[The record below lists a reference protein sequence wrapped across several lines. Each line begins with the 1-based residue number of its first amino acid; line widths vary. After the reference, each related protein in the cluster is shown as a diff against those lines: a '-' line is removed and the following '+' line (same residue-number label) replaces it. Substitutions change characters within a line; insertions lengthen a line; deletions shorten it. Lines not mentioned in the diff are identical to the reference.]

1 MVLQSQL
8 PLPTFKRAL
17 IVVGG
22 LLAAMWVVQLLNW
35 LGGRWLELDH
45 FGIRPWQIG
54 WLPGI
59 ALAPF
64 LHAGWG
70 HLAANSLPFLV
81 LGLLVIARG
90 EQRFWMVSAGI
101 VLVGGL
107 GVWLLGRA
115 GTVHVGASGLVFGYV
130 GYLLTAGVVERS
142 FVAVGLA
149 VIVVGYTARFSG
161 GCCPMAPGFRGRGTF
176 ADCWLAPGWPFYSGR
191 SGRAAVGGLR
201 DGGTVER
208 ALPNDPSQV
217 RTTPVAGPVPA
228 VSPTGWRMA

>member
-1 MVLQSQL
+1 MPDTTQINPPMALQSQS
-8 PLPTFKRAL
+8 PPPTFKRAL

-22 LLAAMWVVQLLNW
+22 LLAAMWAVQLLNW

-45 FGIRPWQIG
+45 FGIRPRQIG

-142 FVAVGLA
+142 FVAVGRA
-149 VIVVGYTARFSG
+149 VIVVGLYGTILWGVLPYGPGVSWEGHLCGLLAGIGMAFLFRPQRSG
-161 GCCPMAPGFRGRGTF
+161 GDQR
-176 ADCWLAPGWPFYSGR
+176 
-191 SGRAAVGGLR
+191 
-201 DGGTVER
+201 
-208 ALPNDPSQV
+208 
-217 RTTPVAGPVPA
+217 VA
-228 VSPTGWRMA
+228 